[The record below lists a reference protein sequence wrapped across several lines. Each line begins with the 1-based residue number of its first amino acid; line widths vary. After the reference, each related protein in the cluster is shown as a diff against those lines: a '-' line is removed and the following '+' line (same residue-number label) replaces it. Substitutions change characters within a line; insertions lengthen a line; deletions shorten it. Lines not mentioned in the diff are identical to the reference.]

1 METLDRWTGARV
13 CWGVG
18 RDEAGEE
25 GESQLMKGLITSLLD
40 FILKSMGSHL
50 RI

>member
-1 METLDRWTGARV
+1 MWQGWA
-13 CWGVG
+13 G
-18 RDEAGEE
+18 RDEAGQS
-25 GESQLMKGLITSLLD
+25 GRNQFMNGLITGPLD